1 LIPPKQLAPA
11 LPLIAL
17 LGLSACGVVGPGS
30 EPEFTPMVV
39 DPQTIPEARTV
50 QVPMPPVETKPR
62 LARAQGASLWA
73 QAGSDGGFFED
84 QRASDVGDILTV
96 LIDISDKA
104 SLSNQSS
111 QQRSSENSAGFP
123 TFFGYEGLI
132 HRALPGIGAADLPTG
147 AVVDL
152 ESAAASK
159 GSGSISRN
167 EKISLKVAAL
177 VIQKLPN
184 GNLILA
190 GRQEVKV
197 NNELR
202 ELRVAGIVR
211 PEDIAMDNTI
221 SYDKIA
227 EARIAYG
234 GRGQLSA
241 VQGTRYG
248 NQALDIVLPY

>member
-1 LIPPKQLAPA
+1 LIRIARTAPILSLTVLLA
-11 LPLIAL
+11 
-17 LGLSACGVVGPGS
+17 GCGGIGPGK

-39 DPQTIPEARTV
+39 NEQTLPESRTV
-50 QVPMPPVETKPR
+50 QVPMPPVENRPK
-62 LARAQGASLWA
+62 LARAQSTSLW
-73 QAGSDGGFFED
+73 QASAGGFFED
-84 QRASDVGDILTV
+84 QRASEVGDILTV
-96 LIDISDKA
+96 NIDISDKA
-104 SLSNQSS
+104 SLSNQTA
-111 QQRSSENSAGFP
+111 QQRSADSNMGFP

-132 HRALPGIGAADLPTG
+132 HRVLPGIGATDLPTG

-152 ESAAASK
+152 ESGSSSK

-177 VIQKLPN
+177 IIQRLPN

-190 GRQEVKV
+190 GRQEVRV

-241 VQGTRYG
+241 AQGTRYG
-248 NQALDIVLPY
+248 QQALDVVLPY

>member
-1 LIPPKQLAPA
+1 MIPPKHIARP
-11 LPLIAL
+11 LPLIL
-17 LGLSACGVVGPGS
+17 LLSLSACGVVGPGS
-30 EPEFTPMVV
+30 EPEFTPMIV
-39 DPQTIPEARTV
+39 DQQTMPEARTV
-50 QVPMPPVETKPR
+50 QVPMPPAENKPQ
-62 LARAQGASLWA
+62 LSRAQGASLWA
-73 QAGSDGGFFED
+73 QAGSNGGFFED
-84 QRASDVGDILTV
+84 QRASEVGDILTV

-111 QQRSSENSAGFP
+111 QQRSAGNSAGFP

-132 HRALPGIGAADLPTG
+132 HRALPGIGASDLPTG
-147 AVVDL
+147 AVIDL
-152 ESAAASK
+152 ESESASK
-159 GSGSISRN
+159 GSGSITRN
-167 EKISLKVAAL
+167 EKIDLKVAAL

-211 PEDIAMDNTI
+211 PEDIAMNNTI

-234 GRGQLSA
+234 GRGQLTA

-248 NQALDIVLPY
+248 QQALDVILPY

>member
-1 LIPPKQLAPA
+1 LIRIARIAPA
-11 LPLIAL
+11 LSLTAL
-17 LGLSACGVVGPGS
+17 LAACGGIGPHK
-30 EPEFTPMVV
+30 EPEFTPMVLNEE
-39 DPQTIPEARTV
+39 TLPESRTV
-50 QVPMPPVETKPR
+50 QVPMPPVENKPR

-73 QAGSDGGFFED
+73 KAGSGGGFFED
-84 QRASDVGDILTV
+84 QRASEVGDILTV
-96 LIDISDKA
+96 HIDISDKA
-104 SLSNQSS
+104 SLSNQSA
-111 QQRSSENSAGFP
+111 QQRSADSSAGFP
-123 TFFGYEGLI
+123 TFFGYESLI
-132 HRALPGIGAADLPTG
+132 HKVLPGLGQDDLPTG

-152 ESAAASK
+152 ESGSSSK

-167 EKISLKVAAL
+167 EKINLKVAAL
-177 VIQKLPN
+177 IIQKLPN

-190 GRQEVKV
+190 GRQEVRV

-241 VQGTRYG
+241 AQGTRYG
-248 NQALDIVLPY
+248 QQALDIVLPY

>member
-1 LIPPKQLAPA
+1 MIRFARITPA
-11 LPLIAL
+11 LSLTAL
-17 LGLSACGVVGPGS
+17 LAACGGIGPHS

-39 DPQTIPEARTV
+39 DERSLPESRTV
-50 QVPMPPVETKPR
+50 QVPMPPVEAKPK
-62 LARAQGASLWA
+62 LARAQSTSLWQSA
-73 QAGSDGGFFED
+73 AGKGFFED
-84 QRASDVGDILTV
+84 QRASEVGDILTV
-96 LIDISDKA
+96 NIDISDKA
-104 SLSNQSS
+104 SLSNQTA
-111 QQRSSENSAGFP
+111 QQRSADTTAGFP
-123 TFFGYEGLI
+123 TFFGYESLI
-132 HRALPGIGAADLPTG
+132 HRVLPGLGADDLPTG

-152 ESAAASK
+152 ESGSSSK
-159 GSGSISRN
+159 GSGSINRN

-190 GRQEVKV
+190 GRQEVRV

-241 VQGTRYG
+241 AQGTRYG
-248 NQALDIVLPY
+248 QQALDVVLPY